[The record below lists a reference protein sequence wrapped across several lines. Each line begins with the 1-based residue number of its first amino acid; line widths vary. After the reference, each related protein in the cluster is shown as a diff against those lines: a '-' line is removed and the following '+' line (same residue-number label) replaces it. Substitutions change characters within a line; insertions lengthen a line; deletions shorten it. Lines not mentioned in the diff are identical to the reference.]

1 MAKNFTSNTSN
12 FTSLFIC
19 EKCDFKCDKKG
30 DFNRHILTAKH
41 KRLNMANEITSITSN
56 FTSHDCP
63 CGKKYIHQSSLLK
76 HKKTCVFIKNEP
88 KDNENKNNSNA
99 ISEEKIINLIQENNK
114 DMVNAFIN
122 AQTETTNKLID
133 IIPKVNNTNT
143 INNNQ
148 KFNINI
154 FLNEECKEAINMSDF
169 ISKIELNLENLD
181 YSKRQGLEAGLT
193 NVIIEHM
200 KSLSLYERPIHCT
213 DKKRETLYIKEN
225 DTWEKDIDKTKIKEA
240 IKELNNSH
248 YSLVKEWLDNNP
260 DYMKHDDKQL
270 YFAKILKTCGAVLDD
285 EKVIRKLCSS
295 NYIKKELNN
304 LDENLIE

>member
-1 MAKNFTSNTSN
+1 METYGNEIKHKNLN
-12 FTSLFIC
+12 
-19 EKCDFKCDKKG
+19 KHRHFKCSNCDKIYK
-30 DFNRHILTAKH
+30 NR
-41 KRLNMANEITSITSN
+41 
-56 FTSHDCP
+56 
-63 CGKKYIHQSSLLK
+63 SLYK
-76 HKKTCVFIKNEP
+76 HKKTCIYIEKNKP
-88 KDNENKNNSNA
+88 KDDENKNNSNT

-154 FLNEECKEAINMSDF
+154 FLNEQCKEAINMSDF